1 MKHAGILKSWFGKH
15 EIVLLLIIAVELI
28 LFHALGN
35 NFLTSGNVSNIF
47 RHSAEIGL
55 LALVMTPVI
64 LTGGI
69 DLSVGSLMGLCAVAF
84 GIFVKAWG
92 IDPLTAACLTVVV
105 GGLGG
110 AINAGL
116 VANLKLPPLIV
127 TLGTFSLFRGLA
139 EAFTRGSES
148 YSGFS
153 EGFLALGN
161 SDLAGIPAQIWIVMA
176 VGLIIWFL
184 VHHTTYGRSLRAI
197 GYGEEG
203 ALYAG
208 LPVKRNVSTA
218 YIMAGLVAGL
228 AAVILVSRLGEARA
242 NAGIGYELLA
252 ITAVVLGGVSIFGGS
267 GNVSGA
273 VLGWIALAILNNGLT
288 RISDYEIF
296 GQKVSSVARELS
308 GLLTGLLL
316 IAALALAICMKS
328 LAARRSAK
336 QT

>member
-1 MKHAGILKSWFGKH
+1 MKLSRTFKSWFGKH
-15 EIVLLLIIAVELI
+15 EIVLLLIIVVELV
-28 LFHALGN
+28 LFQVLGN
-35 NFLTSGNVSNIF
+35 NFLTSGNVSHIF

-84 GIFVKAWG
+84 GMFVKVYG
-92 IDPLTAACLTVVV
+92 IDPLTAACLTVLV
-105 GGLGG
+105 GGFGG

-161 SDLAGIPAQIWIVMA
+161 SDIAGIPAQIWIVIL
-176 VGLIIWFL
+176 VGMTIWFL

-203 ALYAG
+203 ARYAG
-208 LPVKRNVSTA
+208 LPVKRNISIA
-218 YIMAGLVAGL
+218 YITAGLVAGL

-273 VLGWIALAILNNGLT
+273 VLGWFALAILNNGLT

-296 GQKVSSVARELS
+296 GEKVSSVARELS

-316 IAALALAICMKS
+316 IAALALAISMKT

>member
-1 MKHAGILKSWFGKH
+1 MKLSGTFKSWFGKH
-15 EIVLLLIIAVELI
+15 EIVLLLIIVVELV
-28 LFHALGN
+28 LFQVLGN

-84 GIFVKAWG
+84 GMFVKVYG
-92 IDPLTAACLTVVV
+92 IDPLTAAVLTVLV

-110 AINAGL
+110 ALNAGL

-153 EGFLALGN
+153 DGFLALGN
-161 SDLAGIPAQIWIVMA
+161 SDIAGIPAQIWIVILVGMA
-176 VGLIIWFL
+176 IWFL

-203 ALYAG
+203 ARYAG
-208 LPVKRNVSTA
+208 LPVKRNLSIA
-218 YIMAGLVAGL
+218 YITAGLVAGL

-296 GQKVSSVARELS
+296 GEKISSVARELS

-316 IAALALAICMKS
+316 IAALALAICMKT